1 MTTRLHLD
9 VMLWSIHNKLI
20 EKADLFV
27 SRRGSMTNDIHTH
40 LGNDR
45 MSMTQVNVDNVG
57 KHVDTLLERMD
68 IFGIE
73 RAVLTPIEPRVR
85 TDLYLKAAAVS
96 PDRLFAA
103 CSVMPRPMDLAR
115 TMVKRSVDKGCIALV
130 LDESTYDPSDPAADT
145 IVRNAVE
152 NGLPVYFHNH
162 ETTGRTVSF
171 IERCTSM
178 WPEGRFVVLHMGGL
192 FGFPSL
198 LPLMNKDNLW
208 LEVSVNLV
216 KLVESPLRVFLDALV
231 QDIGVNRLVY
241 GSEHHTEY
249 QDLSDSLNLIS
260 LNVETV
266 RLITKENA
274 WLILGLNFS

>member
-1 MTTRLHLD
+1 MN
-9 VMLWSIHNKLI
+9 IHDTII
-20 EKADLFV
+20 EKANMHV
-27 SRRGSMTNDIHTH
+27 SGRSSMTSDIHTH

-45 MSMTQVNVDNVG
+45 MSVTQVSIDNVG

-115 TMVKRSVDKGCIALV
+115 TMVKRSVDKGCIALM
-130 LDESTYDPSDPAADT
+130 LDESTYDPSDPASDA
-145 IVRNAVE
+145 IVRDAVE

-162 ETTGRTVSF
+162 ETTGKTVSF
-171 IERCTSM
+171 IDKCTSL

-192 FGFPSL
+192 FGFPGV
-198 LPLMNKDNLW
+198 LPLLKRDNLW
-208 LEVSVNLV
+208 LEISINLI

-231 QDIGVNRLVY
+231 QDIGVSRLVY

-249 QDLSDSLNLIS
+249 QDLSDCLNLIN
-260 LNVETV
+260 LNVETI
-266 RLITKENA
+266 RLVTKENA